1 MIENIFTDK
10 IEDPPIFDPVFDE
23 GKKEE
28 KKPVK
33 KDDKGKIIEEEPEVI
48 VPEKVDYT
56 ELL

>member
-1 MIENIFTDK
+1 MIENTFTDK

-33 KDDKGKIIEEEPEVI
+33 KDAKGKIIEEEPEVI